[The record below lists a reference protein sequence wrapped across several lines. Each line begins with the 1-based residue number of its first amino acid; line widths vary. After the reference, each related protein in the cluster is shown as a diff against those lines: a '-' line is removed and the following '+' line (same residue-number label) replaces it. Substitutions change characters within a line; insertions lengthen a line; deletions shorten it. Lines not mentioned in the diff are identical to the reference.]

1 MIALVTGSTGFIG
14 AHLCRALCGQGI
26 QVRAFHRPGSS
37 TMLLDGLPVELVA
50 GDLTQP
56 ESLLPALEN
65 VDVLFH
71 AGALLDGR
79 GGLESLIRVN
89 VAGTRAI
96 LDAALQQGV
105 KRVVYTSSVAALGAP
120 EESSR
125 RNKQPVLIT
134 ESHTWNLEP
143 EHWRYGYSKYL
154 SEMEAQSAV
163 SRGLDVVIVNPAV
176 VFGAGNIH
184 QRTNSP
190 VMLVANRR
198 LPVTV
203 PAGMNVVHIQDVV
216 AGHLAAWQYGKTGE
230 RYILGA
236 HNMDMA
242 DLLDRIAGL
251 TGGKTPG
258 VSIPAFLARRLAS
271 FAKLAQIITRTPLD
285 TSLLYLAGYRFFYDT
300 GKAVNEL
307 QLPSP
312 QPLDKCILDTYEWFK
327 STA

>member
-14 AHLCRALCGQGI
+14 AHLCRALCEQGI

-71 AGALLDGR
+71 AGALLNGKS
-79 GGLESLIRVN
+79 GLESLIRVN
-89 VAGTRAI
+89 VEGTRTI
-96 LDAALQQGV
+96 LDAALQQNV
-105 KRVVYTSSVAALGAP
+105 KRVVYTSSVAALGTP

-125 RNKQPVLIT
+125 RNKQPVLLT

-154 SEMEAQSAV
+154 SEMEAQYAV

-184 QRTNSP
+184 RRTNSP

-203 PAGMNVVHIQDVV
+203 PAGMNIVHIQDVV
-216 AGHLAAWQYGKTGE
+216 AGHLAAWQRGRTGE

-236 HNMDMA
+236 HNIEMD
-242 DLLDRIAGL
+242 DLLKQISRL
-251 TGGKTPG
+251 TGGKAPWI
-258 VSIPAFLARRLAS
+258 SIPAFLARRLARFS
-271 FAKLAQIITRTPLD
+271 KLAQIITRTPLD
-285 TSLLYLAGYRFFYDT
+285 TSLLHLAGYRFFYDT
-300 GKAVNEL
+300 RKATREL
-307 QLPSP
+307 NLPEP
-312 QPLDKCILDTYEWFK
+312 QPLDKCVMDTYEWFTK
-327 STA
+327 TA